1 MKYNEKRNNASAR
14 HPEIAPSTINFAY
27 GSNLDIH
34 QVETRCPGAV
44 LLGKATLNG

>member
-27 GSNLDIH
+27 GSTLTFIKLKPAAPA
-34 QVETRCPGAV
+34 RCCWAKRP
-44 LLGKATLNG
+44 